1 MTAVP
6 LTHLVV
12 FREEADGLWVEAF
25 VTVGVSNAV
34 RAGEPVEAQRG
45 KERPGT
51 INIILVTNAKVALP
65 AMVEMVQVAT
75 ESKAATLLAERVR
88 SCTGQAEATGTGT
101 DALVI
106 VRGEG
111 TRLRYSGTHTPMG
124 AMVGRVVARGV
135 QEGLK
140 RWRQGVHQTSLKR
153 GQSTREGQE

>member
-12 FREEADGLWVEAF
+12 YREEADGLWVEAF

-34 RAGEPVEAQRG
+34 RAGEPVDAQRNQ
-45 KERPGT
+45 KCPGT
-51 INIILVTNAKVALP
+51 INIILVTNASVARP

-75 ESKAATLLAERVR
+75 ESKTATLLAERVR

-111 TRLRYSGTHTPMG
+111 PRLRYSGTHTPMG
-124 AMVGRVVARGV
+124 AMVGRVVARSV
-135 QEGLK
+135 QEGLE
-140 RWRQGVHQTSLKR
+140 RWRQWVNQTSFKR
-153 GQSTREGQE
+153 GYSTWEGQK